1 MNKYEKLIELIV
13 NEDNSKAKKL
23 FHTIVVEQS
32 RTIYESL
39 IEDADIADVEEEIDA
54 DEEGLGESE
63 GLDIT
68 VAEAKQLL
76 DHIDGTLN
84 EADAGELLQRVAEHF
99 DVAVKGLIPVLEA
112 NGDALLEM
120 AYGEDEDMSD
130 EDTEVDFDMDGEI
143 DDHEEEHAETEEEHE
158 DIEDRVV
165 DLEDAIDELK
175 AEFDAIIGA
184 EDEEEH
190 EDIEGDM
197 NMDDT
202 ADMAMDVSPEEDEEE
217 ETDES
222 MVREYVEKVAASSNV
237 DAADN
242 KTSTVAKSNNMGG
255 TSANIARGGN
265 EKGAGKVSVKPAGD
279 TYQND
284 VKAKAGKTAFKKKE
298 TAKAV
303 TESKRK

>member
-13 NEDNSKAKKL
+13 NEDNSEAKKL
-23 FHTIVVEQS
+23 FHDIVVEQS

-39 IEDADIADVEEEIDA
+39 IEDADISEVEEEIEA

-84 EADAGELLQRVAEHF
+84 EADAGDLLQRVAEHF
-99 DVAVKGLIPVLEA
+99 EVAVEGLIPVLEA

-120 AYGEDEDMSD
+120 AYGEDELDDME
-130 EDTEVDFDMDGEI
+130 EDAESEVDFDMDGEI
-143 DDHEEEHAETEEEHE
+143 DDHEEAHADTAEEHVE
-158 DIEDRVV
+158 IEDRVV

-175 AEFDAIIGA
+175 SEFDALIGA
-184 EDEEEH
+184 EDEA
-190 EDIEGDM
+190 EDEAEDDM
-197 NMDDT
+197 DMDDT
-202 ADMAMDVSPEEDEEE
+202 ADMAKDVSSE

-222 MVREYVEKVAASSNV
+222 IVREYVEKVATSNV
-237 DAADN
+237 DTADN
-242 KTSTVAKSNNMGG
+242 TTSAVADTNDMAG
-255 TSANIARGGN
+255 TSNDTTPAVA
-265 EKGAGKVSVKPAGD
+265 EKGADKVSVKPADD

-284 VKAKAGKTAFKKKE
+284 VKAKAGKSAFNKKE
-298 TAKAV
+298 TVKAV